1 MGGQEPPKK
10 PNKHQNTSP
19 KDAKRGP
26 KEVKKGSEVDFDASS
41 LKNAQP
47 SYFTVI
53 YNIKC
58 MSELSKSSAKTV
70 QFGPSDQFLAN
81 S

>member
-19 KDAKRGP
+19 KGPKRGP
-26 KEVKKGSEVDFDASS
+26 KEAEKDSEVDFDASS
-41 LKNAQP
+41 FKNAQP
-47 SYFTVI
+47 SDVTVI

-58 MSELSKSSAKTV
+58 MSELSKSSAKTAKI
-70 QFGPSDQFLAN
+70 GPSDQFLVN
-81 S
+81 L

>member
-19 KDAKRGP
+19 KGPKRGP
-26 KEVKKGSEVDFDASS
+26 KEAKKGSEVDFDASS

-47 SYFTVI
+47 SDFTVI

-58 MSELSKSSAKTV
+58 MSEVSKSSPKTAK
-70 QFGPSDQFLAN
+70 FGPSDWFLAN
-81 S
+81 L